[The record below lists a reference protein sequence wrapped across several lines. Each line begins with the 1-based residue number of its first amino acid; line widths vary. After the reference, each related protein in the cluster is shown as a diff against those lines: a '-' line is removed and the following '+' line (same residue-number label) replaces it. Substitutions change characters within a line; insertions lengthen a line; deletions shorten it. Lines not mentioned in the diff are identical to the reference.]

1 MSDPGYYGQ
10 QELDTQNTSFNRLAF
25 VIAMFIN
32 RINTATLVQVQA
44 VNSDAM
50 TVDVLPLVAQ
60 TAGDGSTI
68 PHGTIYGLPFLRLQG
83 GVNAVICDPQVDD
96 IGLVV
101 FADHDLSS
109 VKNTNAAAPPGSYRR
124 FDMAD
129 GVYIGGWNVT
139 NTPTRLLKL
148 ANGGMVLEAPEAV
161 YVKAPAVNTDTAY
174 QVGGIQVVGAQQAN
188 IAAPTGGGTIDA
200 QARVT
205 INSILSVLQTHGL
218 IS

>member
-109 VKNTNAAAPPGSYRR
+109 VKNVNAAAPPGSYRR

-129 GVYIGGWNVT
+129 GVYVIGWNVL
-139 NTPTRLLKL
+139 NTPTRFVQISD
-148 ANGGMVLEAPEAV
+148 AGMVLSAPEAINV
-161 YVKAPAVNTDTAY
+161 NAPALNTETAF
-174 QVGGIQVVGAQQAN
+174 QIAGVQVVGAQQAS
-188 IAAPTGGGTIDA
+188 IPAPTGGGTIDA
-200 QARVT
+200 QART
-205 INSILSVLQTHGL
+205 TLSSILTLLSTHGL
-218 IS
+218 MA